1 MIQSVVGDGK
11 ANNYGQLFDE
21 LIQNNKEM
29 CVNMSIKMHFIHSH
43 LKNFLENCGDV
54 SNKQGER
61 FHQDIKLMEEKYQG
75 RWDKI
80 MIAVY

>member
-1 MIQSVVGDGK
+1 
-11 ANNYGQLFDE
+11 
-21 LIQNNKEM
+21 
-29 CVNMSIKMHFIHSH
+29 MHFIHSH

-80 MIAVY
+80 MIAVYCWGLKRGKPYRHHSGKSWNRSFE